1 PAKDEAL
8 KTGASVAGAAE
19 AAWHMGLIACLGSG
33 LIEFLGAFVAE
44 PIRRMTPRA
53 ALLSTL
59 AGIAVGFIS
68 GVFLLRTFAHPVV
81 GLTTFGVVLLVYFGR
96 VRFKGGLPGGLVA
109 VGLGTAVAWATGL
122 VQGSWPSEPPQ
133 FHAPTLSVADLLIPL

>member
-1 PAKDEAL
+1 
-8 KTGASVAGAAE
+8 
-19 AAWHMGLIACLGSG
+19 MGLVACLGSG

-44 PIRRMTPRA
+44 PIRRVTPRA

-68 GVFLLRTFAHPVV
+68 GVYLFRTFAHPVV
-81 GLTTFGVVLLVYFGR
+81 GLSTFGVVLLVYFGG

-109 VGLGTAVAWATGL
+109 VGLGPALAWATGL
-122 VQGSWPSEPPQ
+122 VQGSWPIDPPQ
-133 FHAPTLSVADLLIPL
+133 FHAPVATLREMLEPLRAADWLKYLTVI